1 MSRSARAPTPAVG
14 DEVRVPAD
22 ARNEHARYGHPPARE
37 GARDPLD
44 GIIAAILEIA
54 TGERVKVAAGDPR
67 RYVFDLLHN
76 HTFDPRVS
84 SKLNSEGATAG
95 RVQDSPAYRQVQR
108 ALRERAGAAVSRLSA
123 EDQLGQQPF
132 SSLLD
137 GWRLVRVC
145 TSRLEVKETA
155 EE

>member
-1 MSRSARAPTPAVG
+1 MPQRSARAVSPAVG

-44 GIIAAILEIA
+44 GIVAAIRDIA

-76 HTFDPRVS
+76 QTFDPRVS
-84 SKLNSEGATAG
+84 SKVNSEGATAG
-95 RVQDSPAYRQVQR
+95 RVHEGPAYRQVQR
-108 ALRERAGAAVSRLSA
+108 ALRERAGQAAALSA
-123 EDQLGQQPF
+123 EDLLSQAPF
-132 SSLLD
+132 STLLD
-137 GWRLVRVC
+137 GWRLVRIC
-145 TSRLEVKETA
+145 TGRLEVKETA